1 MARRD
6 KIISAFLGV
15 GAACLAGYAGCLYMN
30 PESEGVNRQ
39 NKEES
44 LAQAYIQSLLSEKEN
59 ETATLTMPTESEMKI
74 FSEEASSATALSTSD
89 LEKETEKT
97 TEKAEKTEIEET
109 TKWADPNYYVRDG
122 VTYTPDY
129 AMGELLGVLEVDR
142 AGIRRGV
149 YGGSWEAIAHDL
161 DIWMATE
168 ARPDYEIGK
177 THFAIYGHNHTVQDL
192 SFNRL
197 KDVVPGDVFTYTTD
211 KGVFIYDVTRF
222 FADWRELVTRDYVDN
237 FSIPADKCYIIS
249 CGRNEYRYK
258 DIVVEGTL
266 RCIVDLTDYAEKPD
280 YYKYEYD
287 PEADVTTDSQ
297 LLSTKEAVE
306 SSLEESETFVE
317 EETSTE
323 DTTISLKEAYKKTYI
338 EVSCTTEGNLSAVC
352 LDSDGKTVPCE
363 MALFDSDG
371 LIVTSWIQPE
381 EEMPHADLVDGAD
394 YVVGVLSLSD
404 TDFITPEEY
413 VFRYHSGLVERQD
426 LYQEDNLDENGAP
439 GWARPLFFGMAGVLM
454 FLLALLLFSKK

>member
-1 MARRD
+1 MAKKD
-6 KIISAFLGV
+6 KIVSAVLGA
-15 GAACLAGYAGCLYMN
+15 GAICLAGYAGYLYMN

-39 NKEES
+39 NTEES
-44 LAQAYIQSLLSEKEN
+44 LAQAYIQSLLLEKETQTDA
-59 ETATLTMPTESEMKI
+59 ETMPTESEMETFTDLADVSTELAEEEI
-74 FSEEASSATALSTSD
+74 SSVALLTSE
-89 LEKETEKT
+89 LEE
-97 TEKAEKTEIEET
+97 TEIEET

-149 YGGSWEAIAHDL
+149 YGGSWEAIEHDL
-161 DIWMATE
+161 DIWMVTE

-211 KGVFIYDVTRF
+211 QGVYIYDVTRF

-237 FSIPADKCYIIS
+237 FSISADKCYIIS

-266 RCIVDLTDYAEKPD
+266 RCVVDLTDYAKKPD

-287 PEADVTTDSQ
+287 PEADAPTTVE
-297 LLSTKEAVE
+297 LLSSEVETIEA
-306 SSLEESETFVE
+306 FVE
-317 EETSTE
+317 EETSTSMAE
-323 DTTISLKEAYKKTYI
+323 ETSTGEETSIPVKKEAHI
-338 EVSCTTEGNLSAVC
+338 EVSCTAEGKLSAKC
-352 LDSDGKTVPCE
+352 LDNDGETVPCE

-371 LIVTSWIQPE
+371 IIITSWTQPDE
-381 EEMPHADLVDGAD
+381 SMATIELVDNSD
-394 YVVGVLSLSD
+394 YVVGVLRLLDSD
-404 TDFITPEEY
+404 CEMPEEY
-413 VFRYHSGLVERQD
+413 VFRYHSGSIDRQD

-439 GWARPLFFGMAGVLM
+439 EWAKPLFFGMAGVLLL
-454 FLLALLLFSKK
+454 LLAILLFSKK